1 MADRGSSAEVE
12 HTLREVRGAWY
23 RAGVPRPRRRERT
36 EELRAHLLETVE
48 AGGTVQEVTGD
59 DLAAFAAEWAAA
71 ERSHPVAELVL
82 QAIAAVTLIPGV
94 VALLNPWLSGR
105 VWTVDDRVGIPV
117 DLLAPLTIMV
127 LFFVGLHILRYWR
140 HRLDRRASGVVIA
153 ALLLLYA
160 GGFGAWMAWGQGSGR
175 LLPVAAIVAWSLVIV
190 GTASQAIASWL
201 KRRA

>member
-1 MADRGSSAEVE
+1 MADRGGNAVIE
-12 HTLREVRGAWY
+12 HTLRQVRAVWY

-71 ERSHPVAELVL
+71 ERSHPVVELVL
-82 QAIAAVTLIPGV
+82 QATAAVTLIPGV
-94 VALLNPWLSGR
+94 VALLNPWLDGL
-105 VWTVDDRVGIPV
+105 VWRTDDRVGIPV
-117 DLLAPLTIMV
+117 DLLVPLAIMV
-127 LFFVGLHILRYWR
+127 PFFLGLQIVRYWR
-140 HRLDRRASGVVIA
+140 YRLDLRSSGVVIA

-175 LLPVAAIVAWSLVIV
+175 LLLLPTTVAWSLVIV
-190 GTASQAIASWL
+190 GAAAQSTASWL
-201 KRRA
+201 KRRT